1 MVTIA
6 RPLPRSPHPR
16 DYLKRLTAQASAL
29 GHRILSALYRI
40 DGAYRASLSLR
51 EMDDRTLADV
61 GLTRQQA
68 MVEADKLLWR
78 V

>member
-6 RPLPRSPHPR
+6 RSLPRSPHPR
-16 DYLKRLTAQASAL
+16 DYIRRLASQAVAL
-29 GHRILSALYRI
+29 AERVLAALYRW
-40 DGAYRASLSLR
+40 DGAYRTSLQLR

-68 MVEADKLLWR
+68 LREADKLLWR
-78 V
+78 I